1 MENPNAQKLV
11 NKIQKDLFK
20 NGLVTQTLVVDLKKL
35 REYALEAQIPVLVKA
50 LRLAYEHIEENDAFL
65 IPIPDDEPLESE
77 DGEEITQEIEL
88 STENNLESL
97 DYFISL
103 LLDLENKTNIA
114 DLREYNKLFKK
125 FQA

>member
-1 MENPNAQKLV
+1 VENPNAQKLI

-20 NGLVTQTLVVDLKKL
+20 NGFVAQTLVLDLKKL

-50 LRLAYEHIEENDAFL
+50 LRLAYEHVEANDAFL
-65 IPIPDDEPLESE
+65 IPIPDDDPIESDEELEVAE
-77 DGEEITQEIEL
+77 VKMAE
-88 STENNLESL
+88 ENNIESL

-114 DLREYNKLFKK
+114 DLREYNKLFVK
-125 FQA
+125 FKN

>member
-1 MENPNAQKLV
+1 MENPNAQKLI

-20 NGLVTQTLVVDLKKL
+20 NGFVAQTLVLDLKKL

-50 LRLAYEHIEENDAFL
+50 LRLAYEHVEANDAFL
-65 IPIPDDEPLESE
+65 IPIPDDDPIESDEELEVAE
-77 DGEEITQEIEL
+77 VKMAE
-88 STENNLESL
+88 ENNIESL

-114 DLREYNKLFKK
+114 DLREYNKLFVK
-125 FQA
+125 FKN